1 MNKAEFLARLHKLLK
16 KLPKEESQSAIRF
29 YADYFNDAGEE
40 NEHRVLTELGS
51 PEAVAK
57 QILEDYEARGV
68 FKPKKSMPKALLIT
82 LIVLAS
88 PLLAG
93 VLGMAIG
100 LAAVAF
106 ALAIAAFAVLF
117 SFTIVSLALMLAG
130 IVVVFA
136 AFCVILQSPATC
148 AFFAGLGLVAI
159 GLGVLW
165 AILTIYLTQKSVQG
179 LRALFSKLRS
189 IRKKEA
195 IV

>member
-16 KLPKEESQSAIRF
+16 KRERNRRAPSLLCRLLQRWARKTNTAYLPSGSRSRYKGIFRGLR
-29 YADYFNDAGEE
+29 GE
-40 NEHRVLTELGS
+40 
-51 PEAVAK
+51 
-57 QILEDYEARGV
+57 GV
-68 FKPKKSMPKALLIT
+68 IKPKKSMPKALLIT

-93 VLGMAIG
+93 VLGIAIG

-165 AILTIYLTQKSVQG
+165 AIL
-179 LRALFSKLRS
+179 RS
-189 IRKKEA
+189 I
-195 IV
+195 